1 MTAPAP
7 RSTAGRFGRAPRP
20 TGTELG
26 GIPNPA
32 TNLGA
37 SLGTAISGSI
47 LIAVVTA
54 SFVANIQASPSIPE
68 NVKSQTEVEL
78 PGGASFISDAD
89 SQAALDEANVEEGA
103 GQAALHAYSD
113 ARLDGLKTALAILA
127 LFTLT
132 AIFVAPRIPTSQPQA
147 PAGVT

>member
-37 SLGTAISGSI
+37 SIGTGSGSI

-147 PAGVT
+147 PAGAT